1 MNVKGQT
8 TTERVYGALFT
19 CLTIRAIHLELATDA
34 SAETFLQAHR
44 RFIARRGTP
53 SIMVSDN
60 ATNFTLG
67 SKIIKK
73 MNWDLYSSKELQD
86 FIKFRG
92 TEWKFITPRNPREGG
107 AWERLVGVTK
117 TALKRCIGKKLLTT
131 TELTTLF
138 CEIEAIVNSRP
149 LTFMS
154 DKEPLN
160 ALRPIDFICPYSPI
174 EINLPQT
181 ESDKDEEYTPS
192 TTTKNELTKQLK
204 SVQLRL
210 NNFWKF
216 WKSNYLLSLREKMPK
231 G

>member
-34 SAETFLQAHR
+34 SAETFLQAYR

-92 TEWKFITPRNPREGG
+92 TEWKFITPRNPRE
-107 AWERLVGVTK
+107 
-117 TALKRCIGKKLLTT
+117 
-131 TELTTLF
+131 
-138 CEIEAIVNSRP
+138 
-149 LTFMS
+149 
-154 DKEPLN
+154 
-160 ALRPIDFICPYSPI
+160 
-174 EINLPQT
+174 
-181 ESDKDEEYTPS
+181 EE
-192 TTTKNELTKQLK
+192 N
-204 SVQLRL
+204 
-210 NNFWKF
+210 
-216 WKSNYLLSLREKMPK
+216 
-231 G
+231 